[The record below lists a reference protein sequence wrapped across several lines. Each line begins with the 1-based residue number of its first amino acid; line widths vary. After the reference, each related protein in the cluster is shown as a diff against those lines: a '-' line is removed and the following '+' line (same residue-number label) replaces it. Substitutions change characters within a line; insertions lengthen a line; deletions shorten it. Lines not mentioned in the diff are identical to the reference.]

1 MLSVDH
7 KEDDDYSNVQREQTL
22 RGILQW
28 DHLRENWKVGA
39 KAGYIHTWMA
49 YDFEK
54 SLGNGNMAQM
64 IRSRSRIDTF
74 FGQVEGEYS
83 VGDKWLF
90 TADLSVH
97 QHLVESVD
105 KNVLPM
111 KDPQQL
117 GGNRKKV
124 QVGYDQGRVELS
136 GYVSAKYQPTDRLGL
151 SLALREEMFGDDWTP
166 VIPAFFAD
174 YVLSHRGRVVAK
186 ASVSRNFRFPTLNDL
201 YFLPGGNPDLK
212 KEHGISYDG
221 RRFVRRG
228 ARRLLLAARRGDM
241 VRLLHR
247 RLDRLAAHL
256 QGILDSEEHQG
267 GARLRR
273 RVEGGVRLAASARLA
288 VERRRQFLV
297 DALDQQRRSG
307 RLVRQGDRQA
317 TGLYP
322 RIFGFGDRTVDLQV
336 VEVHLQVV
344 LLQRTLHHVGQQHED
359 EDRPRETLFHE

>member
-1 MLSVDH
+1 
-7 KEDDDYSNVQREQTL
+7 
-22 RGILQW
+22 
-28 DHLRENWKVGA
+28 
-39 KAGYIHTWMA
+39 MA

-151 SLALREEMFGDDWTP
+151 SLALREEMFGDD
-166 VIPAFFAD
+166 
-174 YVLSHRGRVVAK
+174 
-186 ASVSRNFRFPTLNDL
+186 
-201 YFLPGGNPDLK
+201 
-212 KEHGISYDG
+212 
-221 RRFVRRG
+221 
-228 ARRLLLAARRGDM
+228 
-241 VRLLHR
+241 
-247 RLDRLAAHL
+247 
-256 QGILDSEEHQG
+256 
-267 GARLRR
+267 
-273 RVEGGVRLAASARLA
+273 
-288 VERRRQFLV
+288 
-297 DALDQQRRSG
+297 
-307 RLVRQGDRQA
+307 
-317 TGLYP
+317 
-322 RIFGFGDRTVDLQV
+322 
-336 VEVHLQVV
+336 
-344 LLQRTLHHVGQQHED
+344 
-359 EDRPRETLFHE
+359 